1 MTAIIVDA
9 SVAIKWFIPEIH
21 AELSTHVLNESF
33 VLYAPD
39 LIFAEI
45 GSILW
50 KKCRSKE
57 IAFSTA
63 SAILSDFK
71 RVPIDIYANDILINE
86 AWQIAHNYQCTVYDS
101 LYVAMAKMKQGIL
114 VTADKALFQ
123 HISVSTLSKHILWIE
138 NIASILPH

>member
-1 MTAIIVDA
+1 MKAIIVDA
-9 SVAIKWFIPEIH
+9 SVAIKWFIPEVH
-21 AELSTHVLNESF
+21 AELSTHVLNENF

-45 GSILW
+45 GNILW

-57 IAFSTA
+57 VAFSTA

-71 RVPIDIYANDILINE
+71 RVPINVCVNDMLINE
-86 AWQIAHNYQCTVYDS
+86 AWRIAYDYQCTVYDS

-114 VTADKALFQ
+114 VTADKSLFQ
-123 HISVSTLSKHILWIE
+123 NINTSTLSKHILWIE
-138 NIASILPH
+138 DIASILPH